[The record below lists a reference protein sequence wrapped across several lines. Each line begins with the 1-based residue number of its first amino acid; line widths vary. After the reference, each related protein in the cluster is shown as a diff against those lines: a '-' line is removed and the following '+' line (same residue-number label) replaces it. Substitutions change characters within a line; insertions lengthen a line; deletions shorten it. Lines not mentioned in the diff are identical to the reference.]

1 MARSRSVGARILCA
15 AVFILLETAAIVM
28 LNHNNS
34 MQRLWTMRLSHGF
47 MAKTWGFT
55 QKVRGY
61 FSLARQNEELAL
73 ENHRLREM
81 IREYE
86 DAAKATDISLQSVA
100 RDDGFV
106 YTPAQIIK
114 SGTNSQHNYLILD
127 KGSEDGIVQNSGII
141 SSKGV
146 IGIVDAV
153 SRHYSYAISFLNTE
167 VNISSRLGGTG
178 AVGPLAWDG
187 KNTDGAILKE
197 IPLQYRY
204 SPGDTVY
211 TSGYSVIFPPDIPL
225 GTAGDASIIN
235 GATNEITV
243 NLFQDYTAL
252 KFVTIV
258 RNTRAA
264 EIEALEQTREDKDNK
279 RKR

>member
-61 FSLARQNEELAL
+61 FSLAGQNEELAL

-86 DAAKATDISLQSVA
+86 DAAKATDISLQSVT

-225 GTAGDASIIN
+225 GTAGAASIIN

>member
-61 FSLARQNEELAL
+61 FSLAGQNEELAL

-81 IREYE
+81 LREYE
-86 DAAKATDISLQSVA
+86 DAAKATDISLQSVT

-187 KNTDGAILKE
+187 KNKDGAILKE

>member
-61 FSLARQNEELAL
+61 FSLAGQNEELAL

-86 DAAKATDISLQSVA
+86 DAAKATDISLQSVT

-187 KNTDGAILKE
+187 KHTDGVILKE

>member
-61 FSLARQNEELAL
+61 FSLAGQNEELAL

-258 RNTRAA
+258 RNTRAS

>member
-61 FSLARQNEELAL
+61 FSLAGQNEELAL

-86 DAAKATDISLQSVA
+86 DAAKATDISLQSVT

-187 KNTDGAILKE
+187 KKTDGAILKE

>member
-61 FSLARQNEELAL
+61 FSLAGQNEELAL

-106 YTPAQIIK
+106 YTPPQIIK

>member
-61 FSLARQNEELAL
+61 FSLAGQNEELAL

-81 IREYE
+81 LREYE
-86 DAAKATDISLQSVA
+86 DAAKAADISLQSVT

-211 TSGYSVIFPPDIPL
+211 TSGYSVIFPPYIPL

>member
-47 MAKTWGFT
+47 MTKTWGFT

-61 FSLARQNEELAL
+61 FSLAGQNEELAL

-187 KNTDGAILKE
+187 KHTDGAILKE

>member
-61 FSLARQNEELAL
+61 FSLAGQNEELAL

-86 DAAKATDISLQSVA
+86 DAAKATDISLQSVT

-141 SSKGV
+141 SAKGV

>member
-61 FSLARQNEELAL
+61 FSLAGQNEELAL

-86 DAAKATDISLQSVA
+86 DAAKATDISLQSVT
-100 RDDGFV
+100 RDDGVV

-264 EIEALEQTREDKDNK
+264 EIEALEQTREDQDNK

>member
-34 MQRLWTMRLSHGF
+34 MQRLWTMRISHGF

-61 FSLARQNEELAL
+61 FSLAGQNEELAL

-86 DAAKATDISLQSVA
+86 DAAKATDISLQSVT

>member
-61 FSLARQNEELAL
+61 FSLAGQNEELAL

-86 DAAKATDISLQSVA
+86 DAAKAADISLQSVA

-264 EIEALEQTREDKDNK
+264 EIETLEQTREDKDNK

>member
-61 FSLARQNEELAL
+61 FSLAGQNEELAL

-86 DAAKATDISLQSVA
+86 DAAKATDLSLQSVA

>member
-34 MQRLWTMRLSHGF
+34 MQRLWTRRLSHGF

-61 FSLARQNEELAL
+61 FSLAGQNEELAL

-81 IREYE
+81 LREYE
-86 DAAKATDISLQSVA
+86 DAAKATDISLQSVT

>member
-34 MQRLWTMRLSHGF
+34 MQRLWIMRLSHGF

-61 FSLARQNEELAL
+61 FSLAGQNEELAL

-86 DAAKATDISLQSVA
+86 DAAKAADISLQSVT

-279 RKR
+279 GKR

>member
-61 FSLARQNEELAL
+61 FSLAGQNEELAL

-225 GTAGDASIIN
+225 GTAGNASIIN

>member
-47 MAKTWGFT
+47 MAKTWGLT

-61 FSLARQNEELAL
+61 FSLAGQNEELAL

>member
-61 FSLARQNEELAL
+61 FSLAGQNEELAL

-187 KNTDGAILKE
+187 QNTDGAILKE

>member
-61 FSLARQNEELAL
+61 FSLAGQNEELAL

-86 DAAKATDISLQSVA
+86 DAAKATDISLQSVT

-264 EIEALEQTREDKDNK
+264 EIEALEQTRQDKDNK

>member
-61 FSLARQNEELAL
+61 FSLAGQNEELAL

-86 DAAKATDISLQSVA
+86 DAAKATDISLQSVT
-100 RDDGFV
+100 RDDGFI

>member
-61 FSLARQNEELAL
+61 FSLAGQNEELAL

-86 DAAKATDISLQSVA
+86 DAAKATDISLQSVT

-243 NLFQDYTAL
+243 NLFQDYAAL

-258 RNTRAA
+258 WNTRAA

>member
-61 FSLARQNEELAL
+61 FSLAGQNEELAL

-86 DAAKATDISLQSVA
+86 DAAKATDISLQSVT

-264 EIEALEQTREDKDNK
+264 EIETLEQTREDKDNK

>member
-61 FSLARQNEELAL
+61 FSLAGQNEELAL

-86 DAAKATDISLQSVA
+86 DAAKATDISLQSVT

-127 KGSEDGIVQNSGII
+127 KGSDDGIVQNSGII

>member
-61 FSLARQNEELAL
+61 FSLAGQNEELAL

-86 DAAKATDISLQSVA
+86 DAAKATDISLQSVT
-100 RDDGFV
+100 RDHGFV